1 MNAMTTRRPMTL
13 RLCAAACL
21 ALGLYAQ
28 SAFAAPCADRL
39 VELAVAEDFAL
50 IARDASITSRRQAQD
65 FKNALLR
72 SGTAEYERMAARFAE
87 RGPEYAAHL
96 EKLRSL
102 ATRSGR
108 HAEAVAALAGERDKM
123 AARYRAALASLDA
136 ADRASVF
143 RADEVAK
150 GVDVPTFRQL
160 EALVEAS
167 TRDLDLARKGAI
179 ESCR

>member
-1 MNAMTTRRPMTL
+1 MGPG
-13 RLCAAACL
+13 ACL
-21 ALGLYAQ
+21 AVGVGPNSGDAG
-28 SAFAAPCADRL
+28 PCAGRL
-39 VELAVAEDFAL
+39 AGRAAAEDFAL

-72 SGTAEYERMAARFAE
+72 SGTAEFERMAARFAD

-96 EKLRSL
+96 ERLRAL
-102 ATRSGR
+102 ATKSGR
-108 HAEAVAALAGERDKM
+108 HADAVAALAGERDKM

-160 EALVEAS
+160 EALVETS

>member
-1 MNAMTTRRPMTL
+1 MTKRGSTGS
-13 RLCAAACL
+13 RLSAVACL
-21 ALGLYAQ
+21 ALALCAQ
-28 SAFAAPCADRL
+28 PALAAPCADRL
-39 VELAVAEDFAL
+39 AELTLAEDFAL
-50 IARDASITSRRQAQD
+50 AARDASTTSRRQAQD

-96 EKLRSL
+96 DRLRGL
-102 ATRSGR
+102 AAKSGR
-108 HAEAVAALAGERDKM
+108 HGEPVAALAGERDKM

-136 ADRASVF
+136 ADRSSVF

-150 GVDVPTFRQL
+150 GVDVPTFRLL

-167 TRDLDLARKGAI
+167 TRDLDLARKVAM

>member
-1 MNAMTTRRPMTL
+1 MKPRGSMGS
-13 RLCAAACL
+13 RLCAAACIAL
-21 ALGLYAQ
+21 ALCAQ
-28 SAFAAPCADRL
+28 SAHAASCSDRL
-39 VELAVAEDFAL
+39 AELTLAQDFAL
-50 IARDASITSRRQAQD
+50 AARDASTTSRRQAQD

-72 SGTAEYERMAARFAE
+72 NGTAEYERMAARFAE

-96 EKLRSL
+96 ERLRAL
-102 ATRSGR
+102 ATKTGR
-108 HAEAVAALAGERDKM
+108 HADAVAVLAGERDKM
-123 AARYRAALASLDA
+123 AARYRAALASLEA

-143 RADEVAK
+143 RADELAK

-167 TRDLDLARKGAI
+167 TRDLDSARKGAI

>member
-1 MNAMTTRRPMTL
+1 MGS
-13 RLCAAACL
+13 RLYAAACIAL
-21 ALGLYAQ
+21 ALCAQ
-28 SAFAAPCADRL
+28 SAHAASCADRL
-39 VELAVAEDFAL
+39 AELTVAEDFAL
-50 IARDASITSRRQAQD
+50 AARDASITSRRQAQD

-72 SGTAEYERMAARFAE
+72 NGTAEYERMAARFAE

-96 EKLRSL
+96 ERLRGL
-102 ATRSGR
+102 ATKSGR
-108 HAEAVAALAGERDKM
+108 HGDAVAVLAGERDKM
-123 AARYRAALASLDA
+123 AVRYRAALASLEA

-143 RADEVAK
+143 RADELAK

-167 TRDLDLARKGAI
+167 TRDLDSARKGAI